1 MVKEDYYWLFI
12 RDFRKGILEPG
23 ELRWVYQAVLTER
36 EGGIKGNEYDSLL
49 RESIIA
55 LIIGKIFL
63 SQKPTCSVPSDIVVP
78 QCVIE
83 GDIQRGNGLGISFE
97 FFLAS
102 ELCHIS
108 RMDDEIRL
116 LGKILHQ
123 LNEGI
128 QILKSISGPY
138 VGIGD
143 MDELEGKCSA
153 NEE

>member
-12 RDFRKGILEPG
+12 RDFRKCVLEPG
-23 ELRWVYQAVLTER
+23 ELRWVYQAVLTEGK
-36 EGGIKGNEYDSLL
+36 GGVQGDEDYPFL

-63 SQKPTCSVPSDIVVP
+63 SQKPACSIPSDIVVP

-102 ELCHIS
+102 ELCHIP
-108 RMDDEIRL
+108 RMDDEIGL
-116 LGKILHQ
+116 FGKILHQ
-123 LNEGI
+123 LDKGI
-128 QILKSISGPY
+128 QIFNAITRSY
-138 VGIGD
+138 VGISD
-143 MDELEGKCSA
+143 VDELEGKGSA